1 MDIFRFHFLDELA
14 SLGAHPT
21 LTQSIGTYMP
31 GLTELVLQPQSV
43 NCYTGLKPAQV
54 IYNWIWIWSG
64 FDWI

>member
-54 IYNWIWIWSG
+54 I
-64 FDWI
+64 